1 MVDNWHNYTVLQGN
15 DFVGIDSRVDCPLV
29 HIWTSIT
36 LTQSNENRIAIL
48 LSNAVTA
55 DVQMLT
61 MWIQKCL
68 HHP

>member
-48 LSNAVTA
+48 FSNAVTA
-55 DVQMLT
+55 DV
-61 MWIQKCL
+61 
-68 HHP
+68 